1 MSHAVDYYKILGV
14 LPDAEQIVIV
24 AAYRALASLYHP
36 DRWKGDKDESNR
48 RMAEINVAYG
58 VIGDV
63 SKRAEYDRSRSTG
76 TTSMDDAEESMDA
89 AFDSA
94 ISELEARW
102 QIAVSV
108 VTDLSDI
115 RKRLNKTAHRLA
127 FAFMVLMLERK
138 DFQNRHEI
146 ASRLERRF
154 LEERFGTDPKVV
166 NFAKELIELGQRQ
179 AVRRLNQYVDVLGS
193 KLDAFLI
200 IEKIVQEFS
209 IDDYRNKYTKRR
221 EAEEE
226 RQEAEEKHRDAE
238 KKRREAEELKKKVR
252 NDADLDAALAV
263 VSNSDLVVQMDLKT
277 VFSDPKWSVYTK
289 AGEKI
294 LDGATA
300 FQLTKW
306 VSVHLC

>member
-1 MSHAVDYYKILGV
+1 MSHAVDHYKILGV

-36 DRWKGDKDESNR
+36 DRWKGDKDESTK

-102 QIAVSV
+102 EIAVSV
-108 VTDLSDI
+108 VADLADI
-115 RKRLNKTAHRLA
+115 RKHLERTAHRLA
-127 FAFMVLMLERK
+127 FAFMVLMLEGK

-154 LEERFGTDPKVV
+154 LEEHFGSDPKIVE
-166 NFAKELIELGQRQ
+166 FAKQLIQLGQRQ
-179 AVRRLNQYVDVLGS
+179 AIRRLNQYVDVLGS
-193 KLDAFLI
+193 KLDASLI
-200 IEKIVQEFS
+200 IEKIVQEFL
-209 IDDYRNKYTKRR
+209 IDIYRGKQKKSR
-221 EAEEE
+221 ET
-226 RQEAEEKHRDAE
+226 D
-238 KKRREAEELKKKVR
+238 ELKKKVR
-252 NDADLDAALAV
+252 DYADLDAAIALIF
-263 VSNSDLVVQMDLKT
+263 SSGFVVQQERGT
-277 VFSDPKWSVYTK
+277 FFSDPKWSIYTK
-289 AGEKI
+289 VDFGISEGSKI
-294 LDGATA
+294 LDSATA
-300 FQLTKW
+300 SQLLKW
-306 VSVHLC
+306 VSLHLC